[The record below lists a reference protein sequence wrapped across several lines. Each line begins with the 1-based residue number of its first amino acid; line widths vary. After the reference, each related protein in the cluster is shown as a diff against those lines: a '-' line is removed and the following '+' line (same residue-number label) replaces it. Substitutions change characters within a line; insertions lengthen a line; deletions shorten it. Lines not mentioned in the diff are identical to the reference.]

1 MADNLKQDEGSR
13 VHVAEAAAGPPPTH
27 ASMHDATH
35 SGPHTTMRGGAP
47 WIVVLLLVA
56 ALAWLAWEKWGPE
69 ERGDIVATSMLAFE
83 EQNALTVFSSRF
95 DVVAESV
102 STPSVGPFEVDA
114 LQSRQ
119 AMIVPA
125 TVEYRL
131 DLSEMDRGNFA
142 WDEATQ
148 NLDVTLPPLEVT
160 TPNLNEAQAR
170 YFTDGLY
177 VSRDAS
183 VSLSRN
189 NSQQA
194 MQRAVDF
201 ASNAEVMGLARTA
214 ARRAVQQ
221 NLAIPLQVSG
231 YGDVTVNVRFANE

>member
-1 MADNLKQDEGSR
+1 MVDDLKQSEGSR
-13 VHVAEAAAGPPPTH
+13 VRPMDPPAGPPP
-27 ASMHDATH
+27 AR
-35 SGPHTTMRGGAP
+35 TMQRGAP
-47 WIVVLLLVA
+47 WLVVLLLVA

-69 ERGDIVATSMLAFE
+69 ERGDIVATSMLTFE
-83 EQNALTVFSSRF
+83 RQNALTVFSSRF

-102 STPSVGPFEVDA
+102 STPSVGPFDVDA

-131 DLSEMDRGNFA
+131 DLSDMDRGDFA
-142 WDEATQ
+142 WDEASQ
-148 NLDVTLPPLEVT
+148 RLDVTLPPIEVS
-160 TPNLNEAQAR
+160 TPNLNEAEAR

-194 MQRAVDF
+194 MERAVDF

-221 NLAIPLQVSG
+221 NLEIPLQVAG
-231 YGDVTVNVRFANE
+231 FGEVDVNVRFEDE

>member
-1 MADNLKQDEGSR
+1 MVDDLKQHEGSR
-13 VHVAEAAAGPPPTH
+13 VRSMDPPAGPPP
-27 ASMHDATH
+27 ARMAQ
-35 SGPHTTMRGGAP
+35 RGAP
-47 WIVVLLLVA
+47 WLVVLLLVA

-83 EQNALTVFSSRF
+83 RQNALTVFSSRF

-102 STPSVGPFEVDA
+102 STPSVGPFDVDA

-131 DLSEMDRGNFA
+131 DLSEMDSSDFD

-148 NLDVTLPPLEVT
+148 TLGVTLPDLEVS
-160 TPNLNEAQAR
+160 TPNLNEAEAR

-189 NSQQA
+189 NSRQA
-194 MQRAVDF
+194 VERANDF
-201 ASNAEVMGLARTA
+201 ARNAEVMSLARSA
-214 ARRAVQQ
+214 ARAAVRQ
-221 NLAIPLQVSG
+221 NLAIPLQVAG
-231 YGDVTVNVRFANE
+231 FGDVDVQVRFDDE

>member
-1 MADNLKQDEGSR
+1 MVNTIKDDESTRVRPADPAVGSPPA
-13 VHVAEAAAGPPPTH
+13 HTSAGN
-27 ASMHDATH
+27 A
-35 SGPHTTMRGGAP
+35 RGAVPRGAP
-47 WIVVLLLVA
+47 WLVVLLLVV
-56 ALAWLAWEKWGPE
+56 ALAWLAWEIWGPQE
-69 ERGDIVATSMLAFE
+69 QGDIVATSMLAFE
-83 EQNALTVFSSRF
+83 KQNALTVFSSRF

-102 STPSVGPFEVDA
+102 STPSVGPFNVDA

-131 DLSEMDRGNFA
+131 DLSDMDRSDFA
-142 WDEATQ
+142 WDEASETLQ
-148 NLDVTLPPLEVT
+148 VTLPAVT
-160 TPNLNEAQAR
+160 VSTPNLNEAEAR

-194 MQRAVDF
+194 AQRARDF
-201 ASNAEVMGLARTA
+201 ARNAEVMSLARDAARTA
-214 ARRAVQQ
+214 VTQ
-221 NLAIPLQVSG
+221 NLAIPLQVAG
-231 YGDVTVNVRFANE
+231 YGDVQVNVRFEDE

>member
-1 MADNLKQDEGSR
+1 
-13 VHVAEAAAGPPPTH
+13 
-27 ASMHDATH
+27 
-35 SGPHTTMRGGAP
+35 
-47 WIVVLLLVA
+47 
-56 ALAWLAWEKWGPE
+56 
-69 ERGDIVATSMLAFE
+69 MLAFE

-131 DLSEMDRGNFA
+131 DLSEMDRGNFD
-142 WDEATQ
+142 WDEASQT
-148 NLDVTLPPLEVT
+148 LSVTLPALEVSD
-160 TPNLNEAQAR
+160 PNLNEAQAR

-194 MQRAVDF
+194 AQRANDF
-201 ASNAEVMGLARTA
+201 ARNEEVMGLARNA
-214 ARRAVQQ
+214 ARTAVRQ
-221 NLAIPLQVSG
+221 NLEIPLQVAG
-231 YGDVTVNVRFANE
+231 FGDVQVNVRFASD

>member
-1 MADNLKQDEGSR
+1 MAGELKQDESTRIG
-13 VHVAEAAAGPPPTH
+13 AAPPPAGPPPART
-27 ASMHDATH
+27 AVK
-35 SGPHTTMRGGAP
+35 GAP
-47 WIVVLLLVA
+47 WIVVLLLVV
-56 ALAWLAWEKWGPE
+56 ALAWLAYEKWGPQ

-83 EQNALTVFSSRF
+83 KQNALTVFSSRF

-102 STPSVGPFEVDA
+102 STPSVGPFDVDA

-131 DLSEMDRGNFA
+131 NLSEMDRGDFS
-142 WDEATQ
+142 WDEAGQ
-148 NLDVTLPPLEVT
+148 SLSVTLPRLEVSQ
-160 TPNLNEAQAR
+160 PNLNEAEAR

-189 NSQQA
+189 NSRQA
-194 MQRAVDF
+194 SERANDF
-201 ASNAEVMGLARTA
+201 ARNPEVMGLARSA
-214 ARRAVQQ
+214 AREAVRQ
-221 NLAIPLQVSG
+221 NLAIPLQVAG
-231 YGDVTVNVRFANE
+231 FGEVEVRVRFPDEG

>member
-1 MADNLKQDEGSR
+1 MAGELKHDEVTR
-13 VHVAEAAAGPPPTH
+13 VAVMEPPAGAPPVRL
-27 ASMHDATH
+27 A
-35 SGPHTTMRGGAP
+35 RNGAP

-56 ALAWLAWEKWGPE
+56 ALAWLAWEKWGPQD
-69 ERGDIVATSMLAFE
+69 RGDIVATSMLAFE
-83 EQNALTVFSSRF
+83 KQNALTVFSSRF

-102 STPSVGPFEVDA
+102 STPAFGPFEVEA
-114 LQSRQ
+114 LESRQ

-131 DLSEMDRGNFA
+131 DLSDMDRSDFA
-142 WDEATQ
+142 WDEVSQT
-148 NLDVTLPPLEVT
+148 LSVTLPDLDISA
-160 TPNLNEAQAR
+160 PNLDEAQAR

-194 MQRAVDF
+194 EERANDF
-201 ASNAEVMGLARTA
+201 ARNPEVMALARTA
-214 ARRAVQQ
+214 ARDAVRQ
-221 NLAIPLQVSG
+221 NLVIPLQVAG
-231 YGDVTVNVRFANE
+231 YGDVSVNVRFGDE

>member
-1 MADNLKQDEGSR
+1 MAGDLKHDESTRIG
-13 VHVAEAAAGPPPTH
+13 AAPPPAGPPP
-27 ASMHDATH
+27 ARSV
-35 SGPHTTMRGGAP
+35 PKGAP

-69 ERGDIVATSMLAFE
+69 ERGDIVATSMIAFE
-83 EQNALTVFSSRF
+83 KQNALTVFSSRF

-102 STPSVGPFEVDA
+102 STPSVGPFEVES

-131 DLSEMDRGNFA
+131 DLSEMDRGNFD
-142 WDEATQ
+142 WDEAAQ
-148 NLDVTLPPLEVT
+148 SLSVTLPPLEVSQ
-160 TPNLNEAQAR
+160 PNLNEAEAR

-189 NSQQA
+189 NSRQA
-194 MQRAVDF
+194 ATRANDF
-201 ASNAEVMGLARTA
+201 ARNPEVMGLARTA
-214 ARRAVQQ
+214 ARDAVRQ
-221 NLAIPLQVSG
+221 NLAIPLQVAG
-231 YGDVTVNVRFANE
+231 FGEVEVRVRFADEG

>member
-1 MADNLKQDEGSR
+1 MVDDLKQHEGSR
-13 VHVAEAAAGPPPTH
+13 VRPMDPPAGPPPARTVQ
-27 ASMHDATH
+27 
-35 SGPHTTMRGGAP
+35 RGAP
-47 WIVVLLLVA
+47 WLVVLLLVA

-69 ERGDIVATSMLAFE
+69 ERADIVATSMLAFE
-83 EQNALTVFSSRF
+83 RQNALTVFSSRF

-102 STPSVGPFEVDA
+102 STPSVGPFDVDA

-131 DLSEMDRGNFA
+131 DLSEMDRGDFD
-142 WDEATQ
+142 WDETTQ
-148 NLDVTLPPLEVT
+148 TLSVTLPDLEVSE
-160 TPNLNEAQAR
+160 PNLNEAEAR

-189 NSQQA
+189 NSSQA
-194 MQRAVDF
+194 AERANDF
-201 ASNAEVMGLARTA
+201 ARNAEVMSLARSA
-214 ARRAVQQ
+214 ARAAVRQ
-221 NLAIPLQVSG
+221 NLAIPLQVAG
-231 YGDVTVNVRFANE
+231 FGDVDVQVRFDDE

>member
-1 MADNLKQDEGSR
+1 MAHDLKTDEGSR
-13 VHVAEAAAGPPPTH
+13 VRPMDPPAGPPPART
-27 ASMHDATH
+27 
-35 SGPHTTMRGGAP
+35 GVKGAP

-56 ALAWLAWEKWGPE
+56 ALAWLAWEKWGPQE
-69 ERGDIVATSMLAFE
+69 SGDIVATSMLAFE

-131 DLSEMDRGNFA
+131 DLSEMDRGNFD
-142 WDEATQ
+142 WDEASQT
-148 NLDVTLPPLEVT
+148 LSVTLPALEVSD
-160 TPNLNEAQAR
+160 PNLNEAQAR

-194 MQRAVDF
+194 AQRASDF
-201 ASNAEVMGLARTA
+201 ARNEEVMGLARNA
-214 ARRAVQQ
+214 ARTAVRQ
-221 NLAIPLQVSG
+221 NLEIPLQVAG
-231 YGDVTVNVRFANE
+231 FGDVQVNVRFASE

>member
-1 MADNLKQDEGSR
+1 MVNNLRDDESTGVRPASLRADP
-13 VHVAEAAAGPPPTH
+13 HVDTPPARTGTRTVP
-27 ASMHDATH
+27 
-35 SGPHTTMRGGAP
+35 RGAP
-47 WIVVLLLVA
+47 WVVVLLLVV
-56 ALAWLAWEKWGPE
+56 ALAWLAWEKWGPQPQ
-69 ERGDIVATSMLAFE
+69 GDIVATSMLAFE
-83 EQNALTVFSSRF
+83 KQNALTVFSSRF

-102 STPSVGPFEVDA
+102 STPNVGPFEVDA

-131 DLSEMDRGNFA
+131 DLSDMDRANFS
-142 WDEATQ
+142 WNETSET
-148 NLDVTLPPLEVT
+148 LLVTLPDLEVS
-160 TPNLNEAQAR
+160 TPNLNEAEAR

-194 MQRAVDF
+194 ARRARDF
-201 ASNAEVMGLARTA
+201 ARNAEVMNLARDAARTA
-214 ARRAVQQ
+214 VSQ
-221 NLAIPLQVSG
+221 NLAIPLQVAG
-231 YGDVTVNVRFANE
+231 FGDVVVDVRFASD

>member
-1 MADNLKQDEGSR
+1 MVNDLRHDESTRVRPADPSVGTPPARADTGSVPR
-13 VHVAEAAAGPPPTH
+13 
-27 ASMHDATH
+27 
-35 SGPHTTMRGGAP
+35 GAP
-47 WIVVLLLVA
+47 WLVVLLLVA
-56 ALAWLAWEKWGPE
+56 ALAWLAWEKWGPQPQ
-69 ERGDIVATSMLAFE
+69 GDIVATSMLTFE
-83 EQNALTVFSSRF
+83 KQNALTVFSSRF

-102 STPSVGPFEVDA
+102 STPSVGPFDVDA

-131 DLSEMDRGNFA
+131 NLSEMDRGDFT
-142 WDEATQ
+142 WDEESETLQ
-148 NLDVTLPPLEVT
+148 VTLPELEVS
-160 TPNLNEAQAR
+160 TPNLNEAEAR

-194 MQRAVDF
+194 ERRARDF
-201 ASNAEVMGLARTA
+201 ASNAEVMSLARDAARTA
-214 ARRAVQQ
+214 VTQ
-221 NLAIPLQVSG
+221 NLAIPLQVAG
-231 YGDVTVNVRFANE
+231 FGNVQVDVRFADD